1 MESQQINCEYK
12 QYNNKLKDYVFCK
25 FPVCVNKNQLHYC
38 GNHLPL
44 GEEGPNGKM
53 IRCVICQQIIGEK
66 IINKHLKKC
75 EERQKEK
82 EKTIISNE
90 NIITPR
96 IWIKKQFKLRD
107 IPLTILETLKLKIMT
122 IYKTLS
128 INLIKREI
136 IDPEIKSKFMDE
148 QLNGKNGKTLYQEI
162 SIFDNLRK
170 ENYIDLNDR
179 RNCFIELG
187 CGAGSLSR
195 TVQIACNYNSSHIL
209 IDRMKYNSKNKYDN
223 VIKSKLIGDNFVF
236 RKIIDIKDLSIQTE
250 INNKDI
256 NVIAI
261 SKHLCGDAC
270 ELSFNKIID
279 YKGRISFAIATCCHY
294 LLNHKNYCNMF
305 FIHSNDITDEEFDYL
320 TRLTGW
326 SSLKEDNNNHIIG
339 KMIKEILDYG
349 RLLYLKQH
357 SFQGL
362 LLLEYT
368 KQTKENHLIMG
379 YKLH

>member
-1 MESQQINCEYK
+1 MESQQIHCEYK
-12 QYNNKLKDYVFCK
+12 QYNNKKKEYVYCK
-25 FPVCVNKNQLHYC
+25 LPVCVNKNGLHYC

-53 IRCVICQQIIGEK
+53 IKCNLCNQIIGEK
-66 IINKHLKKC
+66 IMNKHIKKC
-75 EERQKEK
+75 EVRKKERDTQ
-82 EKTIISNE
+82 ILSNE

-96 IWIKKQFKLRD
+96 IWIKKQFKIRD
-107 IPLTILETLKLKIMT
+107 IPLTEIESLKMKILT

-128 INLIKREI
+128 INVLKREI
-136 IDPEIKSKFMDE
+136 ISPEIKDQFKNE
-148 QLNGKNGKTLYQEI
+148 QLNGKNGKTIFQEI
-162 SIFDNLRK
+162 SIFENLKK
-170 ENYIDLNDR
+170 EKYFDFNR

-195 TVQIACNYNSSHIL
+195 TVQIGCNYNSSHIL

-223 VIKSKLIGDNFVF
+223 VIKSQLIGDNFIS
-236 RKIIDIKDLSIQTE
+236 RKLIDIKDFSIQTE

-270 ELSFNKIID
+270 ELSLNKIIE
-279 YKGRISFAIATCCHY
+279 YKERISFAIATCCHY
-294 LLNHKNYCNMF
+294 LLNHSNYCNMF
-305 FIHSNDITDEEFDYL
+305 FIHSVGITDEEFDYL

-326 SSLKEDNNNHIIG
+326 ASLKEDSNNYVIG

-349 RLLYLKQH
+349 RLLYLEKN
-357 SFQGL
+357 SFQSL

-368 KQTKENHLIMG
+368 TQTKENHLIMG